1 VDILEQLQE
10 IFESDGARAYLGES
24 VSVAEH
30 MLQCALQAENTQAD
44 DALVAAAL
52 LHDIG
57 YFTNARLNEAE
68 KNQGHDEA
76 GAVFLTGHF
85 GPEVTEP
92 LRLHVEAKRYLC
104 AVEPSYWDKLSQAS
118 VRTLEVQGGP
128 MNEDEVS
135 AFEANPHHREAVQI
149 RRFDDQGKVERQSLP
164 SFASFLPLLERLRTD
179 SSTPS

>member
-1 VDILEQLQE
+1 
-10 IFESDGARAYLGES
+10 
-24 VSVAEH
+24 
-30 MLQCALQAENTQAD
+30 
-44 DALVAAAL
+44 
-52 LHDIG
+52 
-57 YFTNARLNEAE
+57 
-68 KNQGHDEA
+68 
-76 GAVFLTGHF
+76 VFLTGHF